1 MSVVRAIIFWTSG
14 PFFWRD
20 TRPKFRKFLPKK
32 VQELRSQVLTF
43 SNHGYRGWYV
53 VHKLG
58 GVLVFSARRLAFELH
73 IMLIHLEEQF
83 PDVWPCHWNVKPL
96 ITYSTG
102 VLLQKRR
109 CASQELMKWVKELV
123 SRAVIVRIVCMLI
136 HLTLEKRVVLNVFW
150 PCYLDFVSRL
160 VPLTLIRPYFQGVS
174 FHIVFIRI
182 DLQGVESF
190 HEIYLDSS
198 VSVAVDSGFIE
209 DQ

>member
-1 MSVVRAIIFWTSG
+1 MFAKKWPNLAKNLAIVGTMNSWPSGLLFWIDPPNKIRKG
-14 PFFWRD
+14 PGTEVSAWD
-20 TRPKFRKFLPKK
+20 
-32 VQELRSQVLTF
+32 SQVPTF
-43 SNHGYRGWYV
+43 SNHGYRGWHV

-58 GVLVFSARRLAFELH
+58 GVLVFCARRLAFELH

-123 SRAVIVRIVCMLI
+123 SRAIVVRIVCV

-150 PCYLDFVSRL
+150 PCYLDFISRL
-160 VPLTLIRPYFQGVS
+160 VSLNLIRSYFQGIS

-182 DLQGVESF
+182 DLQGV
-190 HEIYLDSS
+190 
-198 VSVAVDSGFIE
+198 
-209 DQ
+209 